1 MDSNTPAKDQLSRV
15 LEIIQEIAEKSADGD
30 YIYRGEPEC
39 YDEVSSTLY
48 RKHSKINA
56 EHFNI
61 EVVQE
66 EILEAS
72 KRYTNKTDDL
82 EILTELQ
89 HYGGATNLIDFT
101 ADCHIAIFF
110 ACESNFEQ
118 DGRIILLQKTNPDI
132 IKPQSSVTRINA
144 QKSIFVRPPSGFIEP
159 DDTINIPKDIKQS
172 VLNHLHKYH
181 GISTEVIY
189 NDLHG
194 FIRYQDIHQGAYAE
208 CYTGLAYQDE
218 GNHSNAI
225 EHYSRAIEFN
235 PQMVAAYYNR
245 GTCYAYQNKYDRAIS
260 DYDKV
265 IELDPDDAAAYHN
278 RGTCYRSKGE
288 YDRAIIDY
296 DKAIELE
303 PDDAAAY
310 YNRGACYFYLNKY
323 DRAIVDYDK
332 AIKLKPDYTAAYY
345 NRGTCYYDKS
355 EYDRAIVDYDKAI
368 ELEPD
373 DAAAYYNRGHCYH
386 DKGEYDRAIVDYD
399 KAIELEP
406 DDAAA
411 YYNRGHCYHD
421 KGEYDRAIADFNKA
435 IEINPQL
442 AKAHYNRGMCWLH
455 LQKWQE
461 AKKDLTVARNMG
473 MDIVAAFRN
482 EQEISVPLPP
492 DIAAM
497 LTP

>member
-1 MDSNTPAKDQLSRV
+1 M
-15 LEIIQEIAEKSADGD
+15 
-30 YIYRGEPEC
+30 
-39 YDEVSSTLY
+39 
-48 RKHSKINA
+48 
-56 EHFNI
+56 
-61 EVVQE
+61 
-66 EILEAS
+66 
-72 KRYTNKTDDL
+72 
-82 EILTELQ
+82 
-89 HYGGATNLIDFT
+89 
-101 ADCHIAIFF
+101 
-110 ACESNFEQ
+110 
-118 DGRIILLQKTNPDI
+118 
-132 IKPQSSVTRINA
+132 TRINA

-235 PQMVAAYYNR
+235 PQMVAAYYNC
-245 GTCYAYQNKYDRAIS
+245 GTCYAYQNK
-260 DYDKV
+260 
-265 IELDPDDAAAYHN
+265 
-278 RGTCYRSKGE
+278 
-288 YDRAIIDY
+288 
-296 DKAIELE
+296 
-303 PDDAAAY
+303 
-310 YNRGACYFYLNKY
+310 
-323 DRAIVDYDK
+323 
-332 AIKLKPDYTAAYY
+332 
-345 NRGTCYYDKS
+345 
-355 EYDRAIVDYDKAI
+355 
-368 ELEPD
+368 
-373 DAAAYYNRGHCYH
+373 
-386 DKGEYDRAIVDYD
+386 YDRAIVDYD

-461 AKKDLTVARNMG
+461 AEEDLKTAKSMG
-473 MDIVAAFRN
+473 MDVVAAFRN
-482 EQEISVPLPP
+482 KKEIDFPLPKN
-492 DIAAM
+492 IRNM
-497 LTP
+497 LML